1 MDLKKGLDASAQKT
15 LEAVGEAFVV
25 ILFEFFSL
33 CVLCI
38 RACCFLRRNPPAFFS
53 FIYLKLKAQG
63 TDNVP
68 FRRHKGVLELK
79 ER

>member
-25 ILFEFFSL
+25 FLFEFFSL

-38 RACCFLRRNPPAFFS
+38 RACCFLRRNPPALFS
-53 FIYLKLKAQG
+53 FIYLKLKAQR